1 MMTSKFDKKVE
12 VELQCFPE
20 MLTFYGKCFDLY
32 RKSKSEAIFRSQ
44 LQTICPEQYVDQ
56 VLNQIQLFVK
66 TVTTKQQE
74 ETYYLRLQKKIQ
86 EVIEKRGDK
95 LSKTEKQV
103 VSILVS
109 APNEASFYNQLKDQY
124 QPKTLNMYLSR
135 IQYKLFGEKPVFSSE
150 SSKLPDKAWTFKDY
164 QSFQSVYETYKPYFT
179 ANEQLMMSYFLSSQT
194 DREVE
199 QKLSDKMSKN
209 AITLCKTNLKKKLLN
224 PTDYV
229 KKTNQLMN
237 ELKSMKSTYDTYQI
251 YFTESECIVM
261 DTIIT
266 SDSQIEVEQKLQGQ
280 FAIHSIRTY
289 ELDLKRKLLNPE
301 QLSSQVNKQLEIYR
315 KLKDIYTINRSQF
328 TDNECMVMDALLSSK
343 TNTEVYL
350 KLKDKLPKKMISIY
364 KQRLKQKLAVLRA
377 AEKEKNT
384 SSIYYLYQPYIP
396 EDYQDAYEHI
406 NALEEAERKKY
417 PELYEKYSVVNRYLL
432 RCDQAVKQG
441 NSLPGFV
448 ARKQPAKQDAREL
461 KINALFPGE
470 VRNMLDCSM
479 ELSDE
484 ERKLLCLFYGIG
496 TTKHSLEQLQQIY
509 SIPNRNILKNQ
520 IYNLIEKLQ
529 HGKKDKHP
537 EQNEMSRRIKEKFI
551 LGSLQ
556 LSKGEVRLLDA
567 YYGLTGKKKTIE
579 ELSRIYHTPKDSL
592 MKKIH
597 YASETVLKANTYTN
611 PAIVKALQNISI
623 EPDKDKQIQDCEI
636 RALRLPVKQSI
647 YLNVCPLSPSQK
659 KLLDLFYGLS
669 DDTAIMSSEELSN
682 KYQIPLDAL
691 RYYLYETVRY
701 VLNYVTEIEFQEQ
714 MKENSKISE
723 EDLEK
728 KLKLS
733 KK

>member
-1 MMTSKFDKKVE
+1 MTSKFDKKVE

-32 RKSKSEAIFRSQ
+32 RKAKSEALFRTQ
-44 LQTICPEQYVDQ
+44 LQAICPEPYIDQ
-56 VLNQIQLFVK
+56 ILKQIQSFIK
-66 TVTTKQQE
+66 IVTMKQQE
-74 ETYYLRLQKKIQ
+74 ADYFLQLQKKIQ
-86 EVIEKRGDK
+86 EVIEKQGDK
-95 LSKTEKQV
+95 LSKTEQQV

-109 APNEASFYNQLKDQY
+109 APNEASFYNQLKDKY
-124 QPKTLNMYLSR
+124 QPKTINMYLSR
-135 IQYKLFGEKPVFSSE
+135 IQYKLFGEKPVFSKE
-150 SSKLPDKAWTFKDY
+150 DSKVPDKAWNFKDY
-164 QSFQSVYETYKPYFT
+164 QAFQSVYETYKPYFT

-194 DREVE
+194 DQELE
-199 QKLSDKMSKN
+199 QKLRDRMSRN
-209 AITLCKTNLKKKLLN
+209 AYALCKTNLKKKLLN

-237 ELKSMKSTYDTYQI
+237 ELKSLKSTYETYQI
-251 YFTESECIVM
+251 YLTESECLVM
-261 DTIIT
+261 DAIIA

-280 FAIHSIRTY
+280 FAIHSIRIY

-301 QLSSQVNKQLEIYR
+301 QLLNQTNR
-315 KLKDIYTINRSQF
+315 KLESYHKLKKVYENNRSQF
-328 TDNECMVMDALLSSK
+328 TNNECMVMDALLSSK

-406 NALEEAERKKY
+406 NALDEAERKKY

-441 NSLPGFV
+441 NSLPSFV
-448 ARKQPAKQDAREL
+448 VRKQTTKQDPREL

-470 VRNMLDCSM
+470 VRNMLDCSI
-479 ELSDE
+479 ELSEE
-484 ERKLLCLFYGIG
+484 ERKLVCLFYGIG
-496 TTKHSLEQLQQIY
+496 TTKHTLEQLQQMY

-529 HGKKDKHP
+529 HGKKDEHP
-537 EQNEMSRRIKEKFI
+537 EQNEMRRKLKEKFV

-567 YYGLTGKKKTIE
+567 YYGLTGKKKSIE
-579 ELSRIYHTPKDSL
+579 ELSRIYHTSKASL
-592 MKKIH
+592 KKKIH

-623 EPDKDKQIQDCEI
+623 EPGKDKQIQDRDI
-636 RALRLPVKQSI
+636 RALRLPIKQSI

-669 DDTAIMSSEELSN
+669 DDRAIMTSEELSN

-714 MKENSKISE
+714 MKENGKISE

>member
-1 MMTSKFDKKVE
+1 MTSKFDKKVE

-32 RKSKSEAIFRSQ
+32 RKAKSEALFRTQ
-44 LQTICPEQYVDQ
+44 LQAICPEPYIDQ
-56 VLNQIQLFVK
+56 ILKQIQSFIK
-66 TVTTKQQE
+66 IVTMKQQE
-74 ETYYLRLQKKIQ
+74 ADYFLQLQKKIQ
-86 EVIEKRGDK
+86 EVIEKQGDK
-95 LSKTEKQV
+95 LSKTEQQV

-109 APNEASFYNQLKDQY
+109 APNEASFYNQLKDKY
-124 QPKTLNMYLSR
+124 QPKTINMYLSR
-135 IQYKLFGEKPVFSSE
+135 IQYKLFGEKPVFSKE
-150 SSKLPDKAWTFKDY
+150 DSKVPDKAWNFKDY
-164 QSFQSVYETYKPYFT
+164 QAFQNVYETYKPYFT

-194 DREVE
+194 DQELE
-199 QKLSDKMSKN
+199 QKLRDRMSRN
-209 AITLCKTNLKKKLLN
+209 AFALCKTNLKKKLLN

-237 ELKSMKSTYDTYQI
+237 ELKSLKSTYETYQI
-251 YFTESECIVM
+251 YLTESECLVM
-261 DTIIT
+261 DAIIA

-280 FAIHSIRTY
+280 FAIHSIRIY

-301 QLSSQVNKQLEIYR
+301 QLLNQTNR
-315 KLKDIYTINRSQF
+315 KLESYHKLKKVYENNRSQF
-328 TDNECMVMDALLSSK
+328 TNNECMVMDTLLSSK

-350 KLKDKLPKKMISIY
+350 KLKDKLPKKMVSIY
-364 KQRLKQKLAVLRA
+364 KQRLKQKLSMLSET
-377 AEKEKNT
+377 EKEKNT

-396 EDYQDAYEHI
+396 EDYQTAYEHI
-406 NALEEAERKKY
+406 NSLDEGERKKDS
-417 PELYEKYSVVNRYLL
+417 ELYEKYSAVNRYLL

-441 NSLPGFV
+441 NSLPSFV
-448 ARKQPAKQDAREL
+448 VRKQTTKQDPREL

-470 VRNMLDCSM
+470 VRNMLDCSI
-479 ELSDE
+479 ELSEE
-484 ERKLLCLFYGIG
+484 ERKLVCLFYGIG
-496 TTKHSLEQLQQIY
+496 TTKHTLEQLQQMY

-529 HGKKDKHP
+529 HGKKDEHP
-537 EQNEMSRRIKEKFI
+537 EQNEMRRKLKEKFV

-567 YYGLTGKKKTIE
+567 YYGLTGKKKSIE
-579 ELSRIYHTPKDSL
+579 ELSRIYHTSKASL
-592 MKKIH
+592 KKKIH

-623 EPDKDKQIQDCEI
+623 EPGKDKQIQDRDI
-636 RALRLPVKQSI
+636 RALRLPIKQSI

-669 DDTAIMSSEELSN
+669 DDRAIMTSEELSN

-714 MKENSKISE
+714 MKENGKISE

>member
-1 MMTSKFDKKVE
+1 MTSKFDKKVE

-32 RKSKSEAIFRSQ
+32 RKAKSEALFRTQ
-44 LQTICPEQYVDQ
+44 LQAICPEPYIDQ
-56 VLNQIQLFVK
+56 ILKQIQSFIK
-66 TVTTKQQE
+66 IVTMKQQE
-74 ETYYLRLQKKIQ
+74 ADYFLQLQKKIQ
-86 EVIEKRGDK
+86 EVIEKQGDK
-95 LSKTEKQV
+95 LSKTEQQV

-109 APNEASFYNQLKDQY
+109 APNEASFYNQLKDKY
-124 QPKTLNMYLSR
+124 QPKTINMYLSR
-135 IQYKLFGEKPVFSSE
+135 IQYKLFGEKPVFSKE
-150 SSKLPDKAWTFKDY
+150 DSKVPDKAWNFKDY
-164 QSFQSVYETYKPYFT
+164 QAFQSVYETYKPYFT

-194 DREVE
+194 DQELE
-199 QKLSDKMSKN
+199 QKLRDRMSRN
-209 AITLCKTNLKKKLLN
+209 AYALCKTNLKKKLLN

-237 ELKSMKSTYDTYQI
+237 ELKSLKSTYETYQI
-251 YFTESECIVM
+251 YLTESECLVM
-261 DTIIT
+261 DAIIA

-280 FAIHSIRTY
+280 FAIHSIRIY

-301 QLSSQVNKQLEIYR
+301 QLLNQTNR
-315 KLKDIYTINRSQF
+315 KLESYHKLKKVYENNRSQF
-328 TDNECMVMDALLSSK
+328 TNNECMVMDTLLSSK

-350 KLKDKLPKKMISIY
+350 KLKDKLPKKMVSIY
-364 KQRLKQKLAVLRA
+364 KQRLKQKLSMLSET
-377 AEKEKNT
+377 EKEKNT

-396 EDYQDAYEHI
+396 EDYQTAYEHI
-406 NALEEAERKKY
+406 NSLDEGERKKDS
-417 PELYEKYSVVNRYLL
+417 ELYEKYSAVNRYLL

-441 NSLPGFV
+441 NSLPSFV
-448 ARKQPAKQDAREL
+448 VRKQTTKQDPREL

-470 VRNMLDCSM
+470 VRNMLDCSI
-479 ELSDE
+479 ELSEE
-484 ERKLLCLFYGIG
+484 ERKLVCLFYGIG
-496 TTKHSLEQLQQIY
+496 TTKHTLEQLQQMY

-529 HGKKDKHP
+529 HGKKDEHP
-537 EQNEMSRRIKEKFI
+537 EQNEMRRKLKEKFV

-567 YYGLTGKKKTIE
+567 YYGLTGKKKSIE
-579 ELSRIYHTPKDSL
+579 ELSRIYHTSKASL
-592 MKKIH
+592 KKKIH

-623 EPDKDKQIQDCEI
+623 EPGKDKQIQDRDI
-636 RALRLPVKQSI
+636 RALRLPIKQSI

-669 DDTAIMSSEELSN
+669 DDRAIMTSEELSN

-714 MKENSKISE
+714 MKENGKISE

>member
-1 MMTSKFDKKVE
+1 MTSKFDKKVE

-32 RKSKSEAIFRSQ
+32 RKAKSEALFRTQ
-44 LQTICPEQYVDQ
+44 LQAICPEPYIDQ
-56 VLNQIQLFVK
+56 ILKQIQSFIK
-66 TVTTKQQE
+66 IVTMKQQE
-74 ETYYLRLQKKIQ
+74 ADYFLQLQKKIQ
-86 EVIEKRGDK
+86 EVIEKQGDK
-95 LSKTEKQV
+95 LSKTEQQV
-103 VSILVS
+103 VSSLVS
-109 APNEASFYNQLKDQY
+109 APNEASFYNQLKDKY
-124 QPKTLNMYLSR
+124 QPKTINMYLSR
-135 IQYKLFGEKPVFSSE
+135 IQYKLFGEKPVFSKE
-150 SSKLPDKAWTFKDY
+150 DSKVPDKAWNFKDY
-164 QSFQSVYETYKPYFT
+164 QAFQNVYETYKPYFT

-194 DREVE
+194 DQELE
-199 QKLSDKMSKN
+199 QKLRDRMSRN
-209 AITLCKTNLKKKLLN
+209 AFALCKTNLKKKLLN

-237 ELKSMKSTYDTYQI
+237 ELKSLKSTYETYQI
-251 YFTESECIVM
+251 YLTESECLVM
-261 DTIIT
+261 DAIIA

-280 FAIHSIRTY
+280 FAIHSIRIY

-301 QLSSQVNKQLEIYR
+301 QLLNQTNR
-315 KLKDIYTINRSQF
+315 KLESYHKLKKVYENNRSQF
-328 TDNECMVMDALLSSK
+328 TNNECMVMDTLLSSK

-350 KLKDKLPKKMISIY
+350 KLKDKLPKKMVSIY
-364 KQRLKQKLAVLRA
+364 KQRLKQKLSMLSET
-377 AEKEKNT
+377 EKEKNT

-396 EDYQDAYEHI
+396 EEYQTAYEHI
-406 NALEEAERKKY
+406 NSLDEEERKKDS
-417 PELYEKYSVVNRYLL
+417 ELYEKYSAVNRYLL

-441 NSLPGFV
+441 NSLPSFV
-448 ARKQPAKQDAREL
+448 VRKQTTKQDPREL

-470 VRNMLDCSM
+470 VRNMLDCSI
-479 ELSDE
+479 ELSEE
-484 ERKLLCLFYGIG
+484 ERKLVCLFYGIG
-496 TTKHSLEQLQQIY
+496 TTKHTLEQLQQMY

-529 HGKKDKHP
+529 HGKKDEHP
-537 EQNEMSRRIKEKFI
+537 EQNEMRRKLKEKFV

-567 YYGLTGKKKTIE
+567 YYGLTGKKKSIE
-579 ELSRIYHTPKDSL
+579 ELSRIYHTSKASL
-592 MKKIH
+592 KKKIH

-623 EPDKDKQIQDCEI
+623 EPGKDKQIQDRDI
-636 RALRLPVKQSI
+636 RALRLPIKQSI

-669 DDTAIMSSEELSN
+669 DDRAIMTSEELSN

-714 MKENSKISE
+714 MKENGKISE